1 MKNEILERA
10 MFAMPL
16 SKDARNSGIMAGFE
30 EDMPE
35 DVEEES
41 MEEMPPMARTPQ
53 NPEILMNTLRG
64 DMRSMDARYQ
74 ELAQMVGEDAA
85 METPPEVLA
94 MLQPQLAA
102 PQAGIGGLPQA
113 QGMMP
118 PNMGMP
124 PGAQAPG
131 GMMPALAPQG
141 GAPMMPDPMMQ
152 GPMGAPAQPVEGI
165 GALPQAQAMM
175 PPGVSP
181 PAPQQLARGGV
192 VQNFQSG
199 TGPEGVKPADDE
211 GDDSA
216 STNYFS
222 PEFAKTLLPV
232 AQGRMA
238 ELVRQRPVD
247 IAALQK
253 TLNAGIPNLQ
263 TTMNAR
269 VPMYQQMLGA
279 KDNDYRQSQLLLDIA
294 QRGLGFAAN
303 VDEQGRPLQ
312 GSFASRF
319 AGAARTLP
327 GTIMALSAE
336 KSKEDMAIKQLALGQ
351 AEKEVAAAKSQA
363 EKLVDLTK
371 GQNDK
376 LVESQRKLFG
386 DILKAAGK
394 GTGADLFGKGAW
406 EWKTV
411 NTPGLMDRYSK
422 METSVDEDGLIESA
436 YIKLTRPQIESYN
449 DPFTGNRVE
458 KKIPGFQIP
467 FVEEAMRQRKAL
479 MEGSASVVPVGGPG
493 KTTPA
498 AGASTSGAPIPAS
511 VTPTLPAPAAG
522 SPTRDTVFG
531 AAQAAVGPVPAFK
544 DFVSRLPI
552 VGGESETT
560 RVRAFTSK
568 TMNDLISTLQNSPR
582 FAETE
587 RQQIAEEMR
596 NPLNFIDNPG
606 GFRSSII
613 GLDETLLR
621 RQLSSE
627 KIVADQNVP
636 VDRRKK
642 EEDKALEIKRI
653 RDSLGVPIRVY
664 TRKDIEALAPG
675 TPFLW
680 EGKTLAI
687 RNQDKK

>member
-1 MKNEILERA
+1 MMKEEILKRA

-16 SKDARNSGIMAGFE
+16 SKEAQGTGIMSGFDME
-30 EDMPE
+30 DVDEDVDENADMEDM
-35 DVEEES
+35 S
-41 MEEMPPMARTPQ
+41 PMARTPQ

-64 DMRSMDARYQ
+64 DMRSVDARYM

-94 MLQPQLAA
+94 MLMGQMGAQ
-102 PQAGIGGLPQA
+102 QAGIGALPEAQA
-113 QGMMP
+113 M
-118 PNMGMP
+118 MP

-131 GMMPALAPQG
+131 GQMPPPAQPG
-141 GAPMMPDPMMQ
+141 DAPMMPDPMA
-152 GPMGAPAQPVEGI
+152 APAQSGEGI

-175 PPGVSP
+175 PPGVSS

-211 GDDSA
+211 GDDSD
-216 STNYFS
+216 STNYLS
-222 PEFAKTLLPV
+222 PEFAKTLLPI
-232 AQGRMA
+232 AQGRMT
-238 ELVRQRPVD
+238 ELARQRPVD

-263 TTMNAR
+263 TTMDAR

-303 VDEQGRPLQ
+303 VDDQGRPLR

-327 GTIMALSAE
+327 GTVMALSAE

-351 AEKEVAAAKSQA
+351 AEKEVTAAKSQA
-363 EKLVDLTK
+363 EKLLDLTK
-371 GQNDK
+371 GQNEK

-394 GTGADLFGKGAW
+394 GTGAELFGKGAW

-411 NTPGLMDRYSK
+411 NTPGLMDRYAR

-436 YIKLTRPQIESYN
+436 YVKLTKPQIESYIE
-449 DPFTGNRVE
+449 PFSGNRVE
-458 KKIPGFQIP
+458 KTIPGFQIP

-479 MEGSASVVPVGGPG
+479 MGSGASVVPVGGSG
-493 KTTPA
+493 KPVPA
-498 AGASTSGAPIPAS
+498 AGSSTSGSPTPAS
-511 VTPTLPAPAAG
+511 VTPVLPAPVAG

-531 AAQAAVGPVPAFK
+531 AAQAAVGPGPAFK

-552 VGGESETT
+552 IGGESESA

-582 FAETE
+582 FAEGE

-627 KIVADQNVP
+627 KLVANQEIP
-636 VDRRKK
+636 VERRKK

>member
-1 MKNEILERA
+1 MKEEILKRA

-16 SKDARNSGIMAGFE
+16 SKEAQNTGIMSGFDMDE
-30 EDMPE
+30 MDDDVDENADMED
-35 DVEEES
+35 
-41 MEEMPPMARTPQ
+41 MPPMARTPQ

-64 DMRSMDARYQ
+64 DMRSVDARYM
-74 ELAQMVGEDAA
+74 ELAQLVGEEAA

-94 MLQPQLAA
+94 MLMGQMGAQ
-102 PQAGIGGLPQA
+102 QAGIGALPEAQA
-113 QGMMP
+113 M
-118 PNMGMP
+118 MP

-131 GMMPALAPQG
+131 GQMSAPAPQG
-141 GAPMMPDPMMQ
+141 GAPMMPDPMA
-152 GPMGAPAQPVEGI
+152 APAQPGEGI

-181 PAPQQLARGGV
+181 AAPQQLARGGV
-192 VQNFQSG
+192 VQHFTNG

-211 GDDSA
+211 GDDSD
-216 STNYFS
+216 STNYLS
-222 PEFAKTLLPV
+222 PEFAKTLLPI

-238 ELVRQRPVD
+238 ELATQRPVKVPD
-247 IAALQK
+247 LK
-253 TLNAGIPNLQ
+253 
-263 TTMNAR
+263 TTMDAR
-269 VPMYQQMLGA
+269 VPMYQQMLGG
-279 KDNDYRQSQLLLDIA
+279 KDNDYRQSQLLMDIA
-294 QRGLGFAAN
+294 QRGLGLAAN
-303 VDEQGRPLQ
+303 IDDQGRPLR

-327 GTIMALSAE
+327 GTVMALSAE
-336 KSKEDMAIKQLALGQ
+336 KAKEDMAIKQLALGQ
-351 AEKEVAAAKSQA
+351 AEKEVAAAK
-363 EKLVDLTK
+363 
-371 GQNDK
+371 GQNEK

-394 GTGADLFGKGAW
+394 GTGTDLFGKGAW
-406 EWKTV
+406 EWKVV
-411 NTPGLMDRYSK
+411 NTPGLMDRYAR

-436 YIKLTRPQIESYN
+436 YNKLTKPQIESYIE
-449 DPFTGNRVE
+449 PFSGNRVE
-458 KKIPGFQIP
+458 KTIPGFQIP
-467 FVEEAMRQRKAL
+467 FVEEAVRQRKAL
-479 MEGSASVVPVGGPG
+479 MGGGASVVPVGGPG

-498 AGASTSGAPIPAS
+498 AGASTSGAPTPAS
-511 VTPTLPAPAAG
+511 VTPVLPAPVAG

-531 AAQAAVGPVPAFK
+531 AAQAAVGPGPAFK

-627 KIVADQNVP
+627 KIVANNAIP

-653 RDSLGVPIRVY
+653 RDSLGVPVRVY